1 MLKSLN
7 VKMVEKRITMASTG
21 LSRGSVTYQ
30 NRATRPAPSACAASY
45 SSFGIE
51 TSPARMVMTKKGRPR
66 QIFTTITAVMAKYLC
81 PSQLGPGGS
90 MSPRAIP
97 VQFTTLYSELN
108 IHHQPSVESAVGMTQ
123 GKSTAPRIIRLN
135 QSCSLRS
142 RARALPI
149 TTLKKTAAPVKT
161 KAFWKVWRK
170 ASLSHSRTKFVMP
183 MKRLGRPMK
192 ALEREKYT
200 AITKG

>member
-51 TSPARMVMTKKGRPR
+51 TSPARRVMTKKVRPR

-97 VQFTTLYSELN
+97 VQFTTLYSELKL
-108 IHHQPSVESAVGMTQ
+108 HQQPRVESAVGMTQ
-123 GKSTAPRIIRLN
+123 GKSTAPRIVRLN
-135 QSCSLRS
+135 QSCWFKS
-142 RARALPI
+142 RASEMPNTSLQR
-149 TTLKKTAAPVKT
+149 TAAPVKT

-170 ASLSHSRTKFVMP
+170 ASLCQRLMKFRIP
-183 MKRLGRPMK
+183 IQWLGRPMK
-192 ALEREKYT
+192 ASDSEK
-200 AITKG
+200 